1 MVDSALVIP
10 VGLPTRLERLRQ
22 NYDPDARWLPAH
34 ITVLLPF
41 APAAQKEAVTS
52 RLATALAAARPFDAV
67 VSGVGTFVSAERVVV
82 YLRLASQNRLEAL
95 FAAVHQNFQDYPPY
109 AGLHDSVVPH
119 ITVARVAPRA
129 APSVI
134 LLVRQ
139 ALRASGTVVVPVR
152 SVEWLI
158 PALERRCRTVV
169 RLPLPLRTPKA
180 AIPPEV

>member
-10 VGLPTRLERLRQ
+10 VGLPTRLERLRRT
-22 NYDPDARWLPAH
+22 YDSDALWLPAH

-41 APAAQKEAVTS
+41 APAAEKEAVTP
-52 RLATALAAARPFDAV
+52 RLAAALAAAQPFEAV
-67 VSGVGTFVSAERVVV
+67 VSGVGTFASAERVVV
-82 YLRLASQNRLEAL
+82 YLRLASRNRLEAL
-95 FAAVHQNFQDYPPY
+95 FAAVHQSFPDYPPY

-129 APSVI
+129 AASVI
-134 LLVRQ
+134 SLVRQ
-139 ALRASGTVVVPVR
+139 ALRASAPVVVPVR

-169 RLPLPLRTPKA
+169 RLALPLRA
-180 AIPPEV
+180 AKPAMDPEA